1 MYNDLLNRMQSLL
14 QREDVQAVLSSVDP
28 SEQSP
33 TKTKSENDSDQSPSD
48 MKARPVSAPVASS

>member
-1 MYNDLLNRMQSLL
+1 MQSLL